1 MQKSYYLKIAVR
13 CVALLFAIMCASNGY
28 VCANDCVSAQSE
40 VKNEVKNEKKANNL
54 LIIAISCAVW
64 IIGYNFLSSKA
75 LLKKTSDEK
84 KSLKEENLQLQLMNE
99 MQQIQQENERKIA
112 QLKIKQLNKEVKHKK
127 ALLLQH
133 ITEHINLA
141 KRIQQHKNTEKIPQW
156 LETYLNKYSYS
167 DTKNWNRF
175 LSEFEG
181 VFPKFLLFIQD
192 SYPMLTENDM
202 QYLILAILGLDIN
215 DIAFVLNKTTRTIW
229 NRRDTIKSRL
239 SLGDMSIET
248 WLDALMNSYQKQY
261 RELLEEKDQ
270 DID

>member
-1 MQKSYYLKIAVR
+1 MRKSYYLKIAVR
-13 CVALLFAIMCASNGY
+13 CVALLFAIMCVSNGY

-75 LLKKTSDEK
+75 LLKKTSNEK
-84 KSLKEENLQLQLMNE
+84 KALKEENSQLQLLNE
-99 MQQIQQENERKIA
+99 MQQIKRENERKIA
-112 QLKIKQLNKEVKHKK
+112 QLKLKQLNKEIKHKK
-127 ALLLQH
+127 TLLLQH

-141 KRIQQHKNTEKIPQW
+141 KRIQQHKNTEKVPQW
-156 LETYLNKYSYS
+156 LETYLAKYSYS
-167 DTKNWNRF
+167 NEKNWNRF
-175 LSEFEG
+175 LVEFEG
-181 VFPKFLLFIQD
+181 VFPKFLPFMQENH
-192 SYPMLTENDM
+192 PMLTENDI
-202 QYLILAILGLDIN
+202 QYLILTILGLDTN

-239 SLGDMSIET
+239 ALGDISIEV
-248 WLDALMNSYQKQY
+248 WLDTLMNSYQKQY
-261 RELLEEKDQ
+261 REFLEEKDQ